1 MTRKLFRARRS
12 TQRLGRRG
20 ENVVCRLYR
29 RLGCELLARN
39 WRCRAGELDLVFRDG
54 GLLRFVEVKS
64 RRYRP
69 DRTPAE
75 NLSFRQARRNFHAAD
90 FYFRMIGA
98 PRYERRYDLVE
109 VEFGRFLVREI
120 RRIPDYLPPQSAN
133 GT

>member
-1 MTRKLFRARRS
+1 MTPDFSIARKS
-12 TQRLGRRG
+12 TRRLGRLG
-20 ENVVCRLYR
+20 ENVVCRLYL

-75 NLSFRQARRNFHAAD
+75 NLSMRQARRNFHAAGV
-90 FYFRMIGA
+90 YFRMIGE

-109 VEFGRFLVREI
+109 VEFGRFGVREI
-120 RRIPDYLPPQSAN
+120 RRIADYLPAQSAN

>member
-1 MTRKLFRARRS
+1 MTLDFAGARKS
-12 TQRLGRRG
+12 TRRLGRRG

-29 RLGCELLARN
+29 RLGCEVLARN
-39 WRCRAGELDLVFRDG
+39 WRCRAGELDLVLRDG

-75 NLSFRQARRNFHAAD
+75 NLSMRQARRNFHAAD
-90 FYFRMIGA
+90 FYFRMIGS
-98 PRYERRYDLVE
+98 PCYERRYDLVE
-109 VEFGRFLVREI
+109 VEFGRFGVRGI
-120 RRIPDYLPPQSAN
+120 RRIADYLPAQSAN